1 MNFTVTMIADEINV
15 TTMTNLDRWDDEC
28 DDETLSFGKKCET
41 SRSELQL
48 LKAAET
54 KGKYL
59 EVWAPVRAWLKVRE
73 KRGTVFRGLS
83 SRAFK
88 VNE

>member
-59 EVWAPVRAWLKVRE
+59 EVWAPVVESPRKARKN
-73 KRGTVFRGLS
+73 S
-83 SRAFK
+83 
-88 VNE
+88 

>member
-1 MNFTVTMIADEINV
+1 MSEGTKAIRTAMNFTVTMIADEINV
-15 TTMTNLDRWDDEC
+15 TTMTNRDRLDDEC

-59 EVWAPVRAWLKVRE
+59 EV
-73 KRGTVFRGLS
+73 
-83 SRAFK
+83 
-88 VNE
+88 

>member
-15 TTMTNLDRWDDEC
+15 TTMTNRDRLDYEY

-48 LKAAET
+48 E
-54 KGKYL
+54 
-59 EVWAPVRAWLKVRE
+59 
-73 KRGTVFRGLS
+73 
-83 SRAFK
+83 SR
-88 VNE
+88 

>member
-41 SRSELQL
+41 SRSEIQL

-59 EVWAPVRAWLKVRE
+59 EVWAPVVESPRKARK
-73 KRGTVFRGLS
+73 S
-83 SRAFK
+83 I
-88 VNE
+88 